1 MRHHGRINEESEIR
15 VDCKNLQQRRHS
27 SRALERERPGGA
39 GGSVGRPRQWVPNLQ
54 NEKVYTRRIPT
65 HLPCDTSR
73 HHMRTARPD
82 SMRQSGHHCHLVP
95 PFDASGERTHDT
107 RGHDLKD
114 HERETAR
121 CRCRLKVVR
130 RTP

>member
-27 SRALERERPGGA
+27 SRALERERPGRRRFGWKA
-39 GGSVGRPRQWVPNLQ
+39 ATVGTKPTKRKSL
-54 NEKVYTRRIPT
+54 YPT
-65 HLPCDTSR
+65 HTHTLT
-73 HHMRTARPD
+73 
-82 SMRQSGHHCHLVP
+82 MRQTASPHAHRAAGLDATVWSSCHLVP
-95 PFDASGERTHDT
+95 PFDASGERAHDT